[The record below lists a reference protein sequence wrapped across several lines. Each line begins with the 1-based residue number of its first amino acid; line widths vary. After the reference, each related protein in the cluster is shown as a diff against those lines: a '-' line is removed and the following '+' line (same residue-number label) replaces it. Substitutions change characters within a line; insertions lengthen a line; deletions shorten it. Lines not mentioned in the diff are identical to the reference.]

1 VLLERNRKREEKS
14 EYISAIIVSLIFL
27 YVVNNL
33 LNWHIYF
40 ITNAF
45 NEVLWI
51 INLSIIA
58 TIIGNALLL
67 LYNPERFRHVVK
79 IIINIISFI
88 AVYIV
93 YKVFPFNFYNTFYN
107 WAFNILLIL
116 AIIGIAI
123 ATIVEIYLLVTGRPK
138 LFENKTE

>member
-1 VLLERNRKREEKS
+1 VFLERNREKEQKS

-45 NEVLWI
+45 NEVLWN

-58 TIIGNALLL
+58 TIIGNGLLL
-67 LYNPERFRHVVK
+67 LYSPERFRHLVK

-88 AVYIV
+88 AVYVV
-93 YKVFPFNFYNTFYN
+93 YRVFPFNFYNSFYN
-107 WAFNILLIL
+107 WGFNILLIL
-116 AIIGIAI
+116 ALIGIAI
-123 ATIVEIYLLVTGRPK
+123 ATIVEIYLLVSGRPK
-138 LFENKTE
+138 LIGN

>member
-1 VLLERNRKREEKS
+1 VDFLERNREKEQKS
-14 EYISAIIVSLIFL
+14 EYIAAIIFNLIFL

-58 TIIGNALLL
+58 SIIGNALLL
-67 LYNPERFRHVVK
+67 LYSPERLRHGVK

-93 YKVFPFNFYNTFYN
+93 YKVFPFNFYNSFYN
-107 WAFNILLIL
+107 WGFNILLIL
-116 AIIGIAI
+116 AMIGIAI
-123 ATIVEIYLLVTGRPK
+123 ATIVEIYLLVTGKPK
-138 LFENKTE
+138 LIEN

>member
-1 VLLERNRKREEKS
+1 LVRNRKSEQKS
-14 EYISAIIVSLIFL
+14 EYIFAIIVSLIFL

-67 LYNPERFRHVVK
+67 LYSPERFRHMVK

-93 YKVFPFNFYNTFYN
+93 YKVFPFNFYNSFYN
-107 WAFNILLIL
+107 WGFNILLIL
-116 AIIGIAI
+116 AMIGIAI
-123 ATIVEIYLLVTGRPK
+123 ATIVEIYLLATGKPK
-138 LFENKTE
+138 LGGN